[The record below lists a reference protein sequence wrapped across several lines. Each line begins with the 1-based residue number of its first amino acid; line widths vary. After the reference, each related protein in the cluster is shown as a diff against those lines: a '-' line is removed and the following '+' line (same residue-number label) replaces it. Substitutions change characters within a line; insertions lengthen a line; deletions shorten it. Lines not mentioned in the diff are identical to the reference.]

1 MVYLCDLI
9 TLRNLKRCCVK
20 MVEKIEEKITKD
32 MLIGEVIDR
41 YPETIGVFQSHGF
54 GCIGC
59 IVADHE
65 TVEEG
70 AEAHEMDVEG
80 LIKDLNEAI
89 KTKKEN

>member
-1 MVYLCDLI
+1 
-9 TLRNLKRCCVK
+9 
-20 MVEKIEEKITKD
+20 MVEKIKEKITKD

-59 IVADHE
+59 VVADHE

-89 KTKKEN
+89 KNEKEN